1 MKPMHIMQKC
11 MTVELWVMLN
21 RAIVIVKVHV
31 IMKITLHEIII
42 FSDST
47 ENTNKKVLN
56 LIIEQIFFDNLKV
69 QINQNL

>member
-1 MKPMHIMQKC
+1 